1 MNDKILVFG
10 HKNPDTD
17 SICSAIAYAEL
28 KKSQGM
34 NAHAVRLGDI
44 SKETEFALKYF
55 QTKFPQLIETVRPEI
70 GDLKSIQNEMVKHSD
85 SLQKALDVMLEK
97 NLSSIPVID
106 DKGYLEGM
114 ISISEIAST
123 YLELN
128 QEDILYRFKATFEN
142 LKEVLEGEI
151 ISGTYPG
158 GPITGH
164 IKTVSDIDKI
174 SQGDI
179 LITTTDFNIDKA
191 IQAGARCIIVCT
203 DSDDEVIPRAGK
215 ECAIMKVNKSYFK
228 TLKLITKSI
237 SISGILKNKTFYQFK
252 LNDFIDEIQDIM
264 KEADQTHFP
273 VVDLS
278 GKVLGSIHSKNLI
291 SYNRKKVILVDHNER
306 SQSVDG
312 VDKAQIMEIVDHHKF
327 GNFATNEPLMIRA
340 DSVGCSST
348 IVYNLYKDADI
359 VPSKKMAGLMLSA
372 ILSDTLLFKS
382 PTCTEKDIEAAKEL
396 AEIADVDYKK
406 YGMDMLIAGT
416 SLGDKTPMEIIT
428 LDMKEFKMGEL
439 LVSVAQVNTVDVQGL
454 LSKKAELMGVMN
466 ERMAENSYSASLLLI
481 TDIINNGS
489 MVISI
494 GKNADI
500 VEKAFRVKLEDNMAW
515 LENVVSR
522 KKQVVPFLMA
532 ASQM

>member
-1 MNDKILVFG
+1 MKDKILVFG

-28 KKSQGM
+28 KKLHGM
-34 NAHAVRLGDI
+34 DARAVRLGEI
-44 SKETEFALKYF
+44 SKETEFALKHF
-55 QTKFPQLIETVRPEI
+55 QAKFPPLIETVRPEI
-70 GDLKSIQNEMVKHSD
+70 GDLKSIQPEIVKHSD
-85 SLQKALDVMLEK
+85 SLQKALDLMMKK

-106 DKGYLEGM
+106 EKGYLEGM

-142 LKEVLEGEI
+142 LKEVLESEI
-151 ISGTYPG
+151 ISGTYPS

-164 IKTVSDIDKI
+164 IKTVSDMDTI
-174 SQGDI
+174 SNGDI

-203 DSDDEVIPRAGK
+203 DSNDEVIPRAGK

-237 SISGILKNKTFYQFK
+237 SVSGILKNKTFFQFK

-273 VVDLS
+273 VVNAE
-278 GKVLGSIHSKNLI
+278 GKVCGSIHSKNLI

-312 VDKAQIMEIVDHHKF
+312 VDKAQILEIVDHHKF

-348 IVYNLYKDADI
+348 IVYNLFKEAEI
-359 VPSKKMAGLMLSA
+359 VPSKKIAGLMLSA

-382 PTCTEKDIEAAKEL
+382 PTCTEKDIVAAKEL
-396 AEIADVDYKK
+396 AEIVEVDYKK

-428 LDMKEFKMGEL
+428 MDMKEFKMADS
-439 LVSVAQVNTVDVQGL
+439 LVSIAQVNTVDVQGL
-454 LSKKAELMGVMN
+454 LEKKGDLLKVMGQRL
-466 ERMAENSYSASLLLI
+466 EENSYNASLLLI
-481 TDIINNGS
+481 TDIVNNGS
-489 MVISI
+489 MVICI
-494 GKNADI
+494 GDKADL
-500 VEKAFRVKLEDNMAW
+500 VEKAFKVKLEDDMAW
-515 LENVVSR
+515 LESVVSR